1 MIKEKKAIYSK
12 KDRVTRCGSVF
23 RNELMNLCMKMN
35 NESSVSGGNGRWA
48 IREIVE
54 KRSNKKS
61 RIGGQEWESL
71 IFDHHMRIAFYLR
84 NHFLCIVNSFVFFF
98 FIFFPDLRIDGR
110 LWSSITIYF
119 CTNSDSLIALVW
131 LAWRSRLR
139 VVVQNN
145 IRVKWPT
152 TTWLRCKQ

>member
-61 RIGGQEWESL
+61 RIGGQE
-71 IFDHHMRIAFYLR
+71 
-84 NHFLCIVNSFVFFF
+84 
-98 FIFFPDLRIDGR
+98 
-110 LWSSITIYF
+110 
-119 CTNSDSLIALVW
+119 
-131 LAWRSRLR
+131 
-139 VVVQNN
+139 
-145 IRVKWPT
+145 
-152 TTWLRCKQ
+152 